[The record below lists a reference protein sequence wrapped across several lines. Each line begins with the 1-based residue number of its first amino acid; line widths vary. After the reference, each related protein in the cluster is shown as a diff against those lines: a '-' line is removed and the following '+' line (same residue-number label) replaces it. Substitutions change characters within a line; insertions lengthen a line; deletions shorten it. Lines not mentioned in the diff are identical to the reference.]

1 MKYALDT
8 NTLIY
13 YFKGM
18 GSVADRLLAQAPS
31 DICIPTVVLYELETG
46 IAKSNAPQKRRAQL
60 QAVLDVVQVLP
71 FDEPSAHTTAQLRAT
86 LEQQGQMIGLL
97 DILIAGTALTA
108 GCTLVTRNLK
118 EFQRVP
124 GLLVENWY

>member
-18 GSVADRLLAQAPS
+18 GQVAEHLLAQVPS
-31 DICIPTVVLYELETG
+31 DICIPTIVLYELETG
-46 IAKSNAPQKRRAQL
+46 IAKSNSPQKRREQL
-60 QAVLDVVQVLP
+60 RALLEVVELLP
-71 FDEPSAHTTAQLRAT
+71 FDENSSHRTAQLRAT
-86 LEQQGQMIGLL
+86 LEQQGQMIGSL
-97 DILIAGTALTA
+97 DMLIAGTALTA